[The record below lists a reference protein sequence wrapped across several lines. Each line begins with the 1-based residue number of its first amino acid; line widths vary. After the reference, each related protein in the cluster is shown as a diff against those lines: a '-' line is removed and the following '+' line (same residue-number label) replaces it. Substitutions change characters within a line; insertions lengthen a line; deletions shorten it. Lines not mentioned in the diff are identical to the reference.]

1 LDAVDGIGTSAAGLR
16 RRGYRGLITQCENM
30 LREIDIVSPD
40 EEFCAASGRFQKR
53 APSLLISLRMAA
65 ETG

>member
-1 LDAVDGIGTSAAGLR
+1 
-16 RRGYRGLITQCENM
+16 M